1 MAYPWQDKTGIV
13 SPVRSAALVIAS
25 LPVVWLLWRAL
36 AKSLGPRPNT
46 AAILETG
53 DWALY
58 LLLITLLITPLR
70 RILHWPRLV
79 AARQVF
85 GLAAFAY
92 AALHLALHVTEQKF
106 NVSNILSEIFYR
118 FYLGLG
124 MIALIGLII
133 LAATSGEK
141 KVRSLGPERWINI
154 HKLIY
159 LIVPIALFHFFLKAK
174 VEISTPILLTGCYL
188 WLMGWRALRRRD
200 SDTPLVLAGLTVA
213 ATLLTLAT
221 EVVWLNLK
229 AGIPVSDT
237 LAQVFE
243 FDYEIKSLWYV
254 LAAGLT
260 LAAAQHFTNLRRGS
274 RQEPATRA

>member
-36 AKSLGPRPNT
+36 AKSLGPRPYT

-70 RILHWPRLV
+70 RILHWPRLI

-124 MIALIGLII
+124 MIALIGLTI

-141 KVRSLGPERWINI
+141 KVRSLGPERWVNI

-200 SDTPLVLAGLTVA
+200 SDTPLVLAGLTIA

-274 RQEPATRA
+274 RREPATRA

>member
-1 MAYPWQDKTGIV
+1 VAYPWQDKTGIV

-36 AKSLGPRPNT
+36 AKSLGPRPYT

-70 RILHWPRLV
+70 RILHWPRLI

-124 MIALIGLII
+124 MIALIGLTI

-141 KVRSLGPERWINI
+141 KVRSLGPERWVNI

-200 SDTPLVLAGLTVA
+200 SDTPLVLAGLTNA

-274 RQEPATRA
+274 RREPATRA